1 MVPNLRRVYWAS
13 CRSAGR
19 RFVSKLRT
27 DSQLVIRRLHRTWQ
41 FRAGRSTL
49 ASEIMRRALQLSVS
63 VGVAA
68 FIAFIGSMALVLGT
82 AALGLNVDQKS
93 AVADLALVV
102 MAFLPSVVGA
112 KWLFRKLQT
121 MYSRRE
127 ARAASIAF
135 GVLTPIFVGL
145 SMVFGEITGG
155 YAEALGGRGFFILI
169 GAFGG
174 PFLLTAFL
182 SLFVCALV
190 LWITRLT
197 MNLEQND

>member
-1 MVPNLRRVYWAS
+1 
-13 CRSAGR
+13 
-19 RFVSKLRT
+19 
-27 DSQLVIRRLHRTWQ
+27 
-41 FRAGRSTL
+41 
-49 ASEIMRRALQLSVS
+49 MRRALQLSVS